1 MRFSEARRLMLLEE
15 RPRLDEKI
23 PKKHAIDPIDEVNS
37 AITLCIRGNLWTK
50 KWTRRHAKD
59 QIIAL
64 RREIALRE
72 LLRRVDL
79 KARIEA
85 FEHCTRYAHPDF
97 ESILRK
103 ELRKLRAKL
112 ADLGEES

>member
-50 KWTRRHAKD
+50 KWTRRDMPKTKL
-59 QIIAL
+59 AL

>member
-1 MRFSEARRLMLLEE
+1 MR
-15 RPRLDEKI
+15 I
-23 PKKHAIDPIDEVNS
+23 PIDPVDEVNS

-50 KWTRRHAKD
+50 KWTRRDMPKTKL
-59 QIIAL
+59 AL

-103 ELRKLRAKL
+103 GLRKLRAKL

>member
-1 MRFSEARRLMLLEE
+1 MVR
-15 RPRLDEKI
+15 I
-23 PKKHAIDPIDEVNS
+23 PKDAIDPIDEVNS

-50 KWTRRHAKD
+50 KWTRRDMPKTK
-59 QIIAL
+59 L
-64 RREIALRE
+64 RREIAL

-103 ELRKLRAKL
+103 GLRKLRAKL